1 MNRELEFTAIYSQ
14 LNTRIRIKK
23 IQYCTLI
30 LEINNFIVPNN
41 ITTQNSRSTGDITY
55 ADLGPNPFAGDAHL
69 RTLTCLSDDDRVQY
83 EEIQLQHEADTGV
96 PVCGP
101 QTILGDHA

>member
-1 MNRELEFTAIYSQ
+1 MM
-14 LNTRIRIKK
+14 
-23 IQYCTLI
+23 IQYCTLV
-30 LEINNFIVPNN
+30 LEINIFIVPNN
-41 ITTQNSRSTGDITY
+41 IITQNSRFTGDIIY

-69 RTLTCLSDDDRVQY
+69 QTLTHLSDDDRVQY
-83 EEIQLQHEADTGV
+83 EEIQLQHEVDTGV